1 MADPPGAFLPFLFP
15 AGLVT
20 GAALKNDVPLPAQT
34 PLSRGM
40 VMLLAS
46 ATGMIVAN
54 LYYAQTLVGPI
65 SQATGLSP
73 GAAGLIVTLTQIG
86 YCLGLLFIV
95 PLGDLMENRRL
106 IVTALAA
113 TTLALL
119 GAAFAGSA
127 AVFLAAAFCIG
138 LGSVAAQVVVPFAA
152 HLSPEQVRGQTV
164 GKVMSGLLLGI
175 MLARPVASLV
185 ADALNWHAIFI
196 LSALCTGALALLLR
210 SRLPQRHPE
219 GGMAY
224 GALLASMWQL
234 LKATPVLRR
243 RAAYQACMFG
253 AFSLFWTTVPMALTR
268 QYHLSQTGVALF
280 ALAGVAGAIASPIA
294 GRRADQGKSRAT
306 TGWALAAG
314 LLSFVAPLLFHGGRV
329 AELAM
334 LVAASIVLD
343 AGVAANLVTGQ
354 RAIFAL
360 GAQVRSRL
368 NGLYMALFFMGG
380 ALGSSLGGWVYAAYG
395 WNGVLLA
402 GAAFPLVA
410 LLVYATER

>member
-1 MADPPGAFLPFLFP
+1 MGARLASPSIPPGAI
-15 AGLVT
+15 AT
-20 GAALKNDVPLPAQT
+20 GVPLNTAVPLP
-34 PLSRGM
+34 RGM
-40 VMLLAS
+40 VMLLAA

-65 SQATGLSP
+65 SHDTGLSA

-95 PLGDLMENRRL
+95 PLGDLVENRRL
-106 IVTALAA
+106 IVTALCA
-113 TTLALL
+113 TAVALA

-127 AVFLAAAFCIG
+127 QVFLAAAFCIG

-152 HLSPEQVRGQTV
+152 HLSPEHVRGQTV

-185 ADALNWHAIFI
+185 AGALDWHAIFI
-196 LSALCTGALALLLR
+196 LSAVGTAALALLLR
-210 SRLPQRHPE
+210 SRLPQRHPQ

-234 LKATPVLRR
+234 LKATPILRR

-253 AFSLFWTTVPMALTR
+253 AFSLFWTTVPMALMQR
-268 QYHLSQTGVALF
+268 YHLSQTGVALF
-280 ALAGVAGAIASPIA
+280 ALAGVAGAVASPIA
-294 GRRADQGKSRAT
+294 GRRADQGKSRST
-306 TGWALAAG
+306 TAWALAAG
-314 LLSFVAPLLFHGGRV
+314 LLSFAVPLLLHGGAVMEV
-329 AELAM
+329 AV

-360 GAQVRSRL
+360 GAEVRSRL

-380 ALGSSLGGWVYAAYG
+380 ALGSSVGGWVYAAYG
-395 WNGVLLA
+395 WHGVLVA
-402 GAAFPLVA
+402 GALFPLAA
-410 LLVYATER
+410 LALFATERKA